1 MPRNGTPH
9 STALSKLIRTQ
20 RNRLGLSLAQ
30 LERRTGLH
38 NSRLSRWE
46 RGLET
51 PDRPTRLVA
60 LAKGL
65 ELPLADLYLAAGL
78 EPAEQL
84 PSCRSYLTAKYG
96 QVLPAEAI
104 EDIAQH
110 AETIAERYQVDLG
123 PNPGLPD
130 PTPAQQRRDRRRQAV
145 LAAGIRADI
154 AWHDASQRRPEGSA
168 A

>member
-1 MPRNGTPH
+1 MPKTGTPH
-9 STALSKLIRTQ
+9 DTALSRLIRTQ
-20 RNRLGLSLAQ
+20 RTRLGLSLAQ

-46 RGLET
+46 RGLEL
-51 PDRPTRLVA
+51 PDRPARLVA

-65 ELPLADLYLAAGL
+65 ELPLADLYLAAGI
-78 EPAEQL
+78 EPATQL
-84 PSCRSYLTAKYG
+84 PSCRTYLKAKYG
-96 QVLPAEAI
+96 DVLPPEAM
-104 EDIAQH
+104 EDIARH
-110 AETIAERYQVDLG
+110 AETVAQRHQVDLG
-123 PNPGLPD
+123 PNPDQPD

-154 AWHDASQRRPEGSA
+154 AWHDAGQRRPEGSA